1 MNTSA
6 NHILLTG
13 KAYKSAF
20 LFALAVLLLVV
31 SCPLK
36 RLLQKNEGSYSST
49 SVRSNQT
56 NIDQRTNT
64 GYSSADNCCVVKKK
78 TSFAKSGLS
87 QKVVV
92 FTPSYL
98 SNVSDASGFDINYYL
113 SGVNYKA
120 AHVAFSNPSSIPLF
134 LQHLRLL
141 I

>member
-1 MNTSA
+1 MNTNA
-6 NHILLTG
+6 DHIILTG

-20 LFALAVLLLVV
+20 LFALAVLLLVA

-36 RLLQKNEGSYSST
+36 RLLRNNSSS

-56 NIDQRTNT
+56 DINKRTNT
-64 GYSSADNCCVVKKK
+64 GYNTVDNCYAVKKK
-78 TSFAKSGLS
+78 TALIKSGS
-87 QKVVV
+87 SEKVVF

-98 SNVSDASGFDINYYL
+98 SNVSNASGFNINYYIR
-113 SGVNYKA
+113 GINYKWG
-120 AHVAFSNPSSIPLF
+120 HLAFSNPSSIPLF